1 MCVEQYCRSI
11 ALRICKSQ
19 CHTQHFYVAMMDEFA
34 LDLLGT
40 AGHLFSNSTN
50 SSSQSYN
57 RNFLRTL
64 NSENMFLKSVLE
76 LAVSLALRLCYC
88 KSVTGVPLLIRI
100 ESVPKMSSAAL
111 RPHRYR
117 HSSTLPTFPLRVS
130 LDLCH
135 PRTILNV
142 KSRKANL
149 QLSLSVFPTTATAAA
164 KQTKNVTFFIP
175 AAAAQ
180 SIRWQ

>member
-1 MCVEQYCRSI
+1 MCRNYRRRRRRVQRKDSRFKNKEIIKVERVMSNKMLVVIEVPRIGGIFRS
-11 ALRICKSQ
+11 AWMGS
-19 CHTQHFYVAMMDEFA
+19 
-34 LDLLGT
+34 T

-100 ESVPKMSSAAL
+100 ESVPKMCSAAL

-117 HSSTLPTFPLRVS
+117 HSSTLPTFPLRGS

-149 QLSLSVFPTTATAAA
+149 
-164 KQTKNVTFFIP
+164 
-175 AAAAQ
+175 
-180 SIRWQ
+180 

>member
-34 LDLLGT
+34 LELLGT

-76 LAVSLALRLCYC
+76 LAVSLALRL
-88 KSVTGVPLLIRI
+88 T
-100 ESVPKMSSAAL
+100 SVPACRDALRAETKIKYIVMSFFAFLPDTRVSPKSLSKFKLATCSSAG
-111 RPHRYR
+111 
-117 HSSTLPTFPLRVS
+117 TF
-130 LDLCH
+130 
-135 PRTILNV
+135 
-142 KSRKANL
+142 
-149 QLSLSVFPTTATAAA
+149 
-164 KQTKNVTFFIP
+164 
-175 AAAAQ
+175 
-180 SIRWQ
+180 W